1 MGRLNGCILH
11 GETNKGKNNNEMS
24 LFSMQLFFLLIFLHQ
39 DVTYF
44 YNIYYIY
51 CMIVKLIIYIWVML
65 MNAL

>member
-39 DVTYF
+39 DVTYS
-44 YNIYYIY
+44 YNI
-51 CMIVKLIIYIWVML
+51 
-65 MNAL
+65 